1 MSTRSTVAI
10 GLALMVLGVIGA
22 AWSST
27 ELTSG
32 FAEIP
37 QHWWSTLA
45 SLPLILGAIV
55 VVLGLGRRTRTP

>member
-1 MSTRSTVAI
+1 MSTRTTVTI
-10 GLALMVLGVIGA
+10 GLAFIVLGVIGA
-22 AWSST
+22 VWSST

-45 SLPLILGAIV
+45 SLPLLVGAIL

>member
-1 MSTRSTVAI
+1 MSTRTTVAV

-22 AWSST
+22 LWSST

-45 SLPLILGAIV
+45 TLPLILGAIV
-55 VVLGLGRRTRTP
+55 LVLGLSRRARTP